1 MKYKDVRQRKISKA
15 GVFLPVCL
23 LSLVL
28 MGWGFTGNSTK
39 ATDLRVANQTKALQV
54 VHAEIV
60 GDRLKLALRNISEKT
75 INGLTLAF
83 NGGLIQIDYTIG
95 DFTFAPGQIEER
107 TYPCDPQGSREL
119 EVQAVV
125 FTDRSFDGTV
135 TAARSILHR
144 REGIKTQLQ
153 AIQTLLDKALES
165 PDNQLAGN
173 LAHLMRQVS
182 SLSEDVDHGPRNRD
196 LRSGLR
202 DAKADMRKSV
212 QSLIQESGEDKKTVL
227 RQRLVELRSQV
238 TARANRL

>member
-1 MKYKDVRQRKISKA
+1 MKHKDVRKRNLSKA
-15 GVFLPVCL
+15 AVFFTICVV
-23 LSLVL
+23 SLVL

-39 ATDLRVANQTKALQV
+39 AKDLRVTNQTKALQV
-54 VHAEIV
+54 VHAEIL
-60 GDRLKLALRNISEKT
+60 GDTLKLALRNTSNKI
-75 INGLTLAF
+75 INGFTLAF

-107 TYPCDPQGSREL
+107 TYPCDPLGSREL

-125 FTDRSFDGTV
+125 FTDRSFDGAV

-153 AIQTLLDKALES
+153 AIQTLLDKTLES
-165 PDNQLAGN
+165 PDNQLAGS
-173 LAHLMRQVS
+173 LGHLMRQVS
-182 SLSEDVDHGPRNRD
+182 SLSEEVDHGSRNRD
-196 LRSGLR
+196 RRSGLR
-202 DAKADMRKSV
+202 DAKADVRKSL

-227 RQRLVELRSQV
+227 RQRLLELRSQV